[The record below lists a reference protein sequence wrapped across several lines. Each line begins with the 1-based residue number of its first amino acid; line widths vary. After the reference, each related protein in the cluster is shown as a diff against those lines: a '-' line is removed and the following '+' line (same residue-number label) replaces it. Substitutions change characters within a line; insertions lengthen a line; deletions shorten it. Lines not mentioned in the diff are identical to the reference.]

1 MRLRKTVRVAIR
13 FVDREPLGAL
23 HTLQLHET
31 AQRHTRRSRRE
42 TEHFRP
48 LFPRERLE
56 RTPEPYD
63 NRVGARVAVV
73 LRRRPPLIDVDVGGT
88 RDEELEFAL
97 VELGVSRQKRC

>member
-56 RTPEPYD
+56 RTPEPD
-63 NRVGARVAVV
+63 DDRIRARVPVV
-73 LRRRPPLIDVDVGGT
+73 LRRRPPLIDVNVGCAG
-88 RDEELEFAL
+88 DEQLKLLF
-97 VELGVSRQKRC
+97 VEL